1 MGVELGSSNGG
12 TEGGEG
18 ASLGR
23 LLKIGGKLGRTLGID
38 DGAKLPVGALLGKLE
53 GKELVVGDELG

>member
-1 MGVELGSSNGG
+1 L
-12 TEGGEG
+12 EGNSE
-18 ASLGR
+18 
-23 LLKIGGKLGRTLGID
+23 GID